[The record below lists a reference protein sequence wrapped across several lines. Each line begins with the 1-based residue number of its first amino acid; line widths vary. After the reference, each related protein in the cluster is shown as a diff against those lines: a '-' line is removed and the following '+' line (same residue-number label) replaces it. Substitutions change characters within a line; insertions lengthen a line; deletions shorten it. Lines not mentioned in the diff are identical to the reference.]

1 MIRESKQLLEKID
14 EKFKRKYNW
23 RYHILIVDNHFMDEY
38 LFFMQSYKHG
48 TKLHY
53 SDDLLEMPRNKA
65 LYGQVL
71 KDLKEHCK
79 LSIEF
84 RDTHHLVHP
93 GTDITFDASH
103 GHAFSTSYHPEN

>member
-1 MIRESKQLLEKID
+1 MIRESKQLLVKID
-14 EKFKRKYNW
+14 EKFQRKYNW
-23 RYHILIVDNHFMDEY
+23 RYHILIVNNHFMDEY

-53 SDDLLEMPRNKA
+53 SDDLLEMPRDKA
-65 LYGQVL
+65 KYGQVL

-103 GHAFSTSYHPEN
+103 GHAFSTSYHPET